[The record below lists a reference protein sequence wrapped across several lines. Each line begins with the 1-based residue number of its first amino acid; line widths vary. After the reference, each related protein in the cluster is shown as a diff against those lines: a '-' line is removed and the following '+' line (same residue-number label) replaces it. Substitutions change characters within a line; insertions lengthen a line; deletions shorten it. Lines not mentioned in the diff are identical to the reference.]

1 MIRILLAFSVI
12 ISGTLIAAAQ
22 ESMKPPVAKKEP
34 KVLKIHGY
42 TITDNYAWLRDRET
56 PKKPEIVKYL
66 EEENAYTEA
75 HMGKHK
81 EFVDALYKEMLGRIK
96 QTDLS
101 VPYKL
106 GDYWYFNKTEE
117 GKQYPSFLRS
127 KTKDGANPEVLLDQN
142 EMAKGL
148 KFLSIGSF
156 EPSDDGNLLIFSTDS
171 TGYRQY
177 TI

>member
-1 MIRILLAFSVI
+1 MNSRYCLALTVVVIMI
-12 ISGTLIAAAQ
+12 GTGMMMAQ
-22 ESMKPPVAKKEP
+22 ETLKPPVAKKEP

-66 EEENAYTEA
+66 EDENAYTEA

-81 EFVDALYKEMLGRIK
+81 AFVDSLYKEMLGRIK

-106 GDYWYFNKTEE
+106 ADYWYLTKTEE
-117 GKQYPSFLRS
+117 GKQ
-127 KTKDGANPEVLLDQN
+127 
-142 EMAKGL
+142 
-148 KFLSIGSF
+148 
-156 EPSDDGNLLIFSTDS
+156 
-171 TGYRQY
+171 
-177 TI
+177 